1 MLSSFVRVV
10 VSVPRNTT
18 INDLKI
24 KAANAYNSML
34 RRIYQSAK
42 EEAIKGEVAM
52 EKGSSNGSSFE
63 TNDTSNLVG
72 TIGVQVPDLLFSN
85 ACIMDLSGDSG
96 VKKMLDET

>member
-1 MLSSFVRVV
+1 MLSGIVRVV
-10 VSVPRNTT
+10 VTVPRNTT

-34 RRIYQSAK
+34 RRVYQSAK
-42 EEAIKGEVAM
+42 EEAIKGEVAL
-52 EKGSSNGSSFE
+52 EKGSSNGSAFE

-72 TIGVQVPDLLFSN
+72 TVGLQVPDLIFSN
-85 ACIMDLSGDSG
+85 ACIIDLSGDSG